1 MTDVAPVSVVIP
13 TIGRVPQLEQ
23 ALASLAGCDPAP
35 AEIVVITQ
43 SADAALDELAAR
55 FAAHHVRVVERL
67 GRSIGQAINAGLN
80 VAECD
85 TVLVTN
91 DDCTVA
97 EDWIAV
103 ALREHAGR
111 ADVIVTGSV
120 LPVGNP
126 EQVPSLKEDA
136 ERRDYTGTLV
146 CNAIYGANMV
156 ADRMALLDFGAFD
169 ERVRPSAEDN
179 DLCYRWL
186 AAGRTILYVPELR
199 IWHHDWRTPA
209 EMTDLYVRYGRG
221 QGVFLAKHLR
231 ARDRRILPVL
241 RESVRWPVLDI
252 VRSVRQ
258 RRRPSG
264 EAVGV
269 LRGLPGGLLE
279 GLRVFGRRP

>member
-1 MTDVAPVSVVIP
+1 MTEVAPVSVVIP

-23 ALASLAGCDPAP
+23 ALGSLARCDPAP
-35 AEIVVITQ
+35 AEIVVVTQ
-43 SADAALDELAAR
+43 SVDAGLDELAGR
-55 FAAHHVRVVERL
+55 FAAQHVRLVQRL
-67 GRSIGQAINAGLN
+67 GRSIGQAINAGLEA
-80 VAECD
+80 AEYD

-97 EDWIAV
+97 EDWIGVAV
-103 ALREHAGR
+103 GEHAGR
-111 ADVIVTGSV
+111 PDVIVTGSV
-120 LPVGNP
+120 LPVGDP
-126 EQVPSLKEDA
+126 EQTPSLKEDDV
-136 ERRDYTGTLV
+136 RRDYTGSLV

-156 ADRMALLDFGAFD
+156 ADRTALLAFGAFD

-199 IWHHDWRTPA
+199 IWHHDWRTKEQMA
-209 EMTDLYVRYGRG
+209 DLYVRYGRG
-221 QGVFLAKHLR
+221 QGVFLGKHLR
-231 ARDRRILPVL
+231 ARDRRILPIL
-241 RESVRWPVLDI
+241 RESVAWPVLD
-252 VRSVRQ
+252 VARSVAR